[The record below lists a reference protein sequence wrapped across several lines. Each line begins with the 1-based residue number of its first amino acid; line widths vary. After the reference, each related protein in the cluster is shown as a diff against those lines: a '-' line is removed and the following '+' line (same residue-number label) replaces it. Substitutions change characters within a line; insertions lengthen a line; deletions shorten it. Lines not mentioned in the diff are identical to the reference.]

1 MYKKK
6 NIPRGVKKSEWT
18 INTCNKIIEELQS
31 GEKTEYELKKKF
43 KIKEWQFVSLLL
55 QLTYMAPI
63 YDYKAGGDL
72 YLGLLK

>member
-18 INTCNKIIEELQS
+18 INICNKIIEELQS

-63 YDYKAGGDL
+63 YDYKNGGDL

>member
-6 NIPRGVKKSEWT
+6 NMPRGVKKSEWT

-63 YDYKAGGDL
+63 YDYKIDGNL

>member
-63 YDYKAGGDL
+63 YDYKINGNL

>member
-63 YDYKAGGDL
+63 YDYKIGGDL

>member
-63 YDYKAGGDL
+63 YDYKIDGNL